1 MRCMVCSRACW
12 RAVGR
17 VLMTRSSH
25 TRRALLLHLR
35 REQCSLHG
43 RAVLSEW
50 MGRRRH
56 PRRPHPVGSTA
67 ASTSPPARPPPDPT
81 PSVPP
86 RRPDPLDL
94 TPSARSLDPTH
105 RPSPPTAT
113 PPPPH
118 PGDVMHH
125 LLIGEGQIGQEIAH
139 HALRRGDTLTILRR
153 SAVTEGARRERYGQ
167 GASSI
172 TAVDG
177 DVLDQEVLRR
187 AAEGAQ
193 SVLACFH
200 APYDARIWDAVLPPR
215 EQVVLDIAQDLG
227 IPVVFPESMYA
238 FQGDAA
244 RLSEGVVPT
253 PRAAKGRIRV
263 ELMGARR
270 RHGARTV
277 SVVASDLVGPTSRG
291 TGAAVATALVIEP
304 LLAGRPV
311 LVPADP
317 EAPHSL
323 THLPDL
329 AEAMLFSA
337 REAELLTREA
347 PGQSVVL
354 HAPTDTAHS
363 LRELAAL
370 TAQLAGVRR

>member
-1 MRCMVCSRACW
+1 
-12 RAVGR
+12 
-17 VLMTRSSH
+17 
-25 TRRALLLHLR
+25 
-35 REQCSLHG
+35 
-43 RAVLSEW
+43 
-50 MGRRRH
+50 
-56 PRRPHPVGSTA
+56 
-67 ASTSPPARPPPDPT
+67 
-81 PSVPP
+81 
-86 RRPDPLDL
+86 
-94 TPSARSLDPTH
+94 
-105 RPSPPTAT
+105 
-113 PPPPH
+113 
-118 PGDVMHH
+118 MHH

-253 PRAAKGRIRV
+253 PRDAKGRIRV
-263 ELMGARR
+263 ELMEARR

-277 SVVASDLVGPTSRG
+277 SVVASDLVGPTTRG

-370 TAQLAGVRR
+370 TAQLAGVRRRRMLTIPRRLTSLLGRVSTLMRELTGIADLWYGPCVLEPGVLTTVHGLEPTPWAEAIGATITPQTSPRPDVPTA

>member
-50 MGRRRH
+50 RGRRRH
-56 PRRPHPVGSTA
+56 PRRPHPVGSTST
-67 ASTSPPARPPPDPT
+67 STSPPARPPPDPT

-86 RRPDPLDL
+86 RRPDPPDL
-94 TPSARSLDPTH
+94 TPSARSLDPPPPPSPPPAPPPPPHPGDVLHHLPIGEGQIRPEIGPPPPPSARSLDPTP

-244 RLSEGVVPT
+244 RL
-253 PRAAKGRIRV
+253 
-263 ELMGARR
+263 
-270 RHGARTV
+270 
-277 SVVASDLVGPTSRG
+277 
-291 TGAAVATALVIEP
+291 
-304 LLAGRPV
+304 
-311 LVPADP
+311 
-317 EAPHSL
+317 
-323 THLPDL
+323 
-329 AEAMLFSA
+329 
-337 REAELLTREA
+337 
-347 PGQSVVL
+347 
-354 HAPTDTAHS
+354 
-363 LRELAAL
+363 
-370 TAQLAGVRR
+370 